1 MAIVLR
7 YVDTHGLVKEIF
19 VGLVHVMETSS
30 SSLKASIYAFFAK
43 HKLSLMQLRGQGYDG
58 ASNMRGEFN
67 GLKAKILEE
76 NNSAYYVH
84 CFAHQLQLVVV
95 AVASNHLGVVN
106 FFDKLSTLMNVVLA
120 SCKRT
125 NILREK
131 EKERV
136 ANDIRC
142 GLLTTG
148 SGLNQELSLT
158 RPGDTRW
165 NSHYRTLLRLEVL
178 FPSVLS
184 VLDYVKKEGTNGS
197 TQNKAIGLKRY
208 LNSFDCVFLLH
219 LMSHILRITDV
230 LSRALQRKDQD
241 ILEAVSMVNSTKRK
255 LQEYR
260 LNGFE
265 RLLEKVSLFCVK
277 HGIKLLKMDEIC
289 ANKRCQRDNITNQHY
304 YEFESFNTILDLI
317 IIEFGDRFSEASTKL
332 LDNMAALNPCASFSN
347 FDVSK
352 LVKLSEMYPYDFDD
366 NERKT
371 LLHELELYHDNV
383 QHDVRF
389 VNLNSITALAMLM
402 VETRKHLSYP
412 LVYRLLK
419 LALVL
424 PVATA
429 TVERCFSSMKLVT
442 TDLRNRIGDM
452 FFNSC
457 LICSIEREAL
467 ANVTNEQI
475 IERFLNMGTRKGQL

>member
-1 MAIVLR
+1 
-7 YVDTHGLVKEIF
+7 
-19 VGLVHVMETSS
+19 
-30 SSLKASIYAFFAK
+30 
-43 HKLSLMQLRGQGYDG
+43 
-58 ASNMRGEFN
+58 
-67 GLKAKILEE
+67 
-76 NNSAYYVH
+76 
-84 CFAHQLQLVVV
+84 
-95 AVASNHLGVVN
+95 
-106 FFDKLSTLMNVVLA
+106 
-120 SCKRT
+120 
-125 NILREK
+125 
-131 EKERV
+131 
-136 ANDIRC
+136 
-142 GLLTTG
+142 
-148 SGLNQELSLT
+148 
-158 RPGDTRW
+158 
-165 NSHYRTLLRLEVL
+165 
-178 FPSVLS
+178 
-184 VLDYVKKEGTNGS
+184 
-197 TQNKAIGLKRY
+197 
-208 LNSFDCVFLLH
+208 
-219 LMSHILRITDV
+219 
-230 LSRALQRKDQD
+230 
-241 ILEAVSMVNSTKRK
+241 
-255 LQEYR
+255 
-260 LNGFE
+260 
-265 RLLEKVSLFCVK
+265 
-277 HGIKLLKMDEIC
+277 MDEIC
-289 ANKRCQRDNITNQHY
+289 ANKRCQRDNITNRHY

-412 LVYRLLK
+412 LVYRLVK

-429 TVERCFSSMKLVT
+429 TVERCFSSMKLVK

-475 IERFLNMGTRKGQL
+475 IKRFLNMGTRKGQL

>member
-1 MAIVLR
+1 MDLILSQNEELSKLPKAAGNNQYLAPRIQKDITTCFEVEVLKSIFKYIGDDAFELLVDESSDVLKKEQMAIVLR
-7 YVDTHGLVKEIF
+7 YVDTHGLVKERF
-19 VGLVHVMETSS
+19 VSLVHVMETSS
-30 SSLKASIYAFFAK
+30 SYIKVSIDEFFAK
-43 HKLSLMQLRGQGYDG
+43 HKLSLMQLRGQGYDC
-58 ASNMRGEFN
+58 AR
-67 GLKAKILEE
+67 
-76 NNSAYYVH
+76 
-84 CFAHQLQLVVV
+84 
-95 AVASNHLGVVN
+95 
-106 FFDKLSTLMNVVLA
+106 
-120 SCKRT
+120 
-125 NILREK
+125 
-131 EKERV
+131 
-136 ANDIRC
+136 
-142 GLLTTG
+142 

-158 RPGDTRW
+158 RPGDTTW

-208 LNSFDCVFLLH
+208 LSSFDCVFLLH
-219 LMSHILRITDV
+219 LMSHILGITDV
-230 LSRALQRKDQD
+230 LSLALQRKDQD
-241 ILEAVSMVNSTKRK
+241 ILEAVSTVNSTKRK

-265 RLLEKVSLFCVK
+265 RLLKKVSLFCVK

-289 ANKRCQRDNITNQHY
+289 ANKRCQWDNITNRHY
-304 YEFESFNTILDLI
+304 YEFDSFNTILDLI
-317 IIEFGDRFSEASTKL
+317 IIEFGNHFSEASTEL
-332 LDNMAALNPCASFSN
+332 LNNMAALNPCASFSN

-352 LVKLSEMYPYDFDD
+352 LVRLSEMYPYDFDD
-366 NERKT
+366 NKRKT

-389 VNLNSITALAMLM
+389 VNLNSITSLAMLM

-412 LVYRLLK
+412 LVNRLLK

-429 TVERCFSSMKLVT
+429 TVERCFSSMKLVKA
-442 TDLRNRIGDM
+442 DLRNRIGDM
-452 FFNSC
+452 FFNLC
-457 LICSIEREAL
+457 LICSVEREAL

-475 IERFLNMGTRKGQL
+475 IERFLKMGTRKGQL

>member
-1 MAIVLR
+1 
-7 YVDTHGLVKEIF
+7 
-19 VGLVHVMETSS
+19 
-30 SSLKASIYAFFAK
+30 
-43 HKLSLMQLRGQGYDG
+43 
-58 ASNMRGEFN
+58 MRGEFN

-95 AVASNHLGVVN
+95 AVARNHLGVVN

-125 NILREK
+125 DILREK

-136 ANDIRC
+136 ANDIHC

-165 NSHYRTLLRLEVL
+165 NSHYRTFLRLEVL

-208 LNSFDCVFLLH
+208 LSSFDCMFLLH
-219 LMSHILRITDV
+219 LMSHILGITDV

-241 ILEAVSMVNSTKRK
+241 ILEVVSMVNSTKRK

-277 HGIKLLKMDEIC
+277 HGIKLLKMDEIYV
-289 ANKRCQRDNITNQHY
+289 NKRCQRDNITNRHY
-304 YEFESFNTILDLI
+304 YEFKSFNTILDLI
-317 IIEFGDRFSEASTKL
+317 IIEFDDRFSEASTKL

-352 LVKLSEMYPYDFDD
+352 LVIKVSEV
-366 NERKT
+366 K
-371 LLHELELYHDNV
+371 
-383 QHDVRF
+383 
-389 VNLNSITALAMLM
+389 
-402 VETRKHLSYP
+402 
-412 LVYRLLK
+412 
-419 LALVL
+419 
-424 PVATA
+424 
-429 TVERCFSSMKLVT
+429 
-442 TDLRNRIGDM
+442 
-452 FFNSC
+452 
-457 LICSIEREAL
+457 
-467 ANVTNEQI
+467 
-475 IERFLNMGTRKGQL
+475 